1 MAADAARTT
10 VVRFATGVFDVD
22 CIKRAAYQLSDRLL
36 VEIEPSSDEIVCT
49 LRTVVGKTSTDEIEN
64 EFRRAVLDHDLRA
77 TIAKETE
84 RVRNLVL
91 AIAFSKTGVQG

>member
-1 MAADAARTT
+1 M
-10 VVRFATGVFDVD
+10 VRFATGVFDVD